1 MERYMVFGGKYGY
14 YGGGMHDFVG
24 SFMFIK
30 DAVLE
35 MNRKEEPLNKYFF
48 YDWAHIYDLI
58 ECEIINEL

>member
-24 SFMFIK
+24 SFMFMK

-35 MNRKEEPLNKYFF
+35 MERKDEPLNKYFF
-48 YDWAHIYDLI
+48 MIGHIFMI
-58 ECEIINEL
+58 